1 MQLIAIKFHTFCQ
14 ISIIIIQKNCI
25 KHKKT
30 VNPIRNIC
38 NNYLP
43 SLIFIYKTFLCNV
56 AHTVLLYSSHC
67 HAHIAVYH
75 MPQTRFSHYF
85 TIAVAECFCF
95 YCTFTYSIAYTLH
108 TYVSLSALFLF
119 YCTAIIIA
127 IN

>member
-1 MQLIAIKFHTFCQ
+1 
-14 ISIIIIQKNCI
+14 
-25 KHKKT
+25 
-30 VNPIRNIC
+30 
-38 NNYLP
+38 
-43 SLIFIYKTFLCNV
+43 
-56 AHTVLLYSSHC
+56 
-67 HAHIAVYH
+67 

-127 IN
+127 IITISYGYFAIVENSGLMYTVKLGYCNVFDLTLNLNS